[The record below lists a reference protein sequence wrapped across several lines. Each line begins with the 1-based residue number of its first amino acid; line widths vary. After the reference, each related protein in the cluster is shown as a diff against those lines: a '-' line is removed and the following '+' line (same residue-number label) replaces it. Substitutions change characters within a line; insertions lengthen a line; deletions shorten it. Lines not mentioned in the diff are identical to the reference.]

1 MEAQQAQLGEAP
13 IAAPQDPP
21 ASAHR
26 RLAALV
32 DGERVEGFYVVRDR
46 SRRPTKRG
54 GEWLAL
60 KLSDRSGSVSAK
72 SWDEIDQRF
81 EVAAPGTIV
90 RIAGRFECSP
100 QWGNALII
108 EAIAAAAGHEYDPAE
123 LLESSPLPVERMEA
137 DLQDLLGTIQNP
149 SLRTLLDR
157 FFGAETEIWR
167 RFRDAPA
174 AKHYHQAY
182 RHGLL
187 EHTLSVAQGV
197 SAAASFFPGIDR
209 DTAITGALLHDI
221 GKLEAY
227 NDDPLAI
234 DLTDLGRLIGEIP
247 LGYYRVR
254 REIEAID
261 GFDPDLQWAV
271 LHIVLSHHGSLE
283 HGSPVVPATR
293 EATLVH
299 MMDNLGGK
307 LGSFDRIERGLAEGQ
322 AWSGFDRGIDG
333 SAYFRGR
340 AAPPEAA

>member
-1 MEAQQAQLGEAP
+1 MEGQQPQLGEV
-13 IAAPQDPP
+13 AAD
-21 ASAHR
+21 AVIRGHR
-26 RLAALV
+26 ELTGLT
-32 DGERVEGFYVVRDR
+32 DGERIDCCYVVRDR

-60 KLSDRSGSVSAK
+60 KLSDRSGSISAK
-72 SWDEIDQRF
+72 SWDEIEKRF
-81 EVAAPGTIV
+81 AAAEPGTIV
-90 RIAGRFECSP
+90 RITGRFECSA

-108 EAIAAAAGHEYDPAE
+108 EEISPAMESDYDPAD
-123 LLESSPLPVERMEA
+123 LLEASPVPIERMQS
-137 DLQDLLGTIQNP
+137 DLASLLETIQSP
-149 SLRTLLDR
+149 DLRRLLDR
-157 FFGAETEIWR
+157 FFAPDCDLWP

-182 RHGLL
+182 RHGLF

-209 DTAITGALLHDI
+209 DVAITGALLHDI

-254 REIEAID
+254 REIESID
-261 GFDPDLQWAV
+261 GFDPDLGWAV
-271 LHIVLSHHGSLE
+271 LHIVLSHHGTLE

-333 SAYFRGR
+333 SAYFRDR
-340 AAPPEAA
+340 NAA

>member
-1 MEAQQAQLGEAP
+1 MEAQQAQLGETT
-13 IAAPQDPP
+13 IEAAEDLPRT
-21 ASAHR
+21 AHR

-32 DGERVEGFYVVRDR
+32 DGERVDGCYVVRDR

-72 SWDEIDQRF
+72 SWDEIDKRF

-90 RIAGRFECSP
+90 RITGRFECSP

-108 EAIAAAAGHEYDPAE
+108 EAISVAEDADYDPAE
-123 LLESSPLPVERMEA
+123 LLESSPVPIDRMEA
-137 DLQDLLGTIQNP
+137 DLHALLETIQTP
-149 SLRTLLDR
+149 ALRALLDR
-157 FFGAETEIWR
+157 FFAPTSELWG
-167 RFRDAPA
+167 RFREAPA

-182 RHGLL
+182 RYGLL

-209 DTAITGALLHDI
+209 DTAISGALLHDI

-247 LGYYRVR
+247 LGYYQVR
-254 REIEAID
+254 REIESID
-261 GFDPDLQWAV
+261 SFDPDLAWAV
-271 LHIVLSHHGSLE
+271 LHIILSHHGSLE

-333 SAYFRGR
+333 SAYFRSR
-340 AAPPEAA
+340 AA

>member
-1 MEAQQAQLGEAP
+1 MAVSP
-13 IAAPQDPP
+13 AASH
-21 ASAHR
+21 A
-26 RLAALV
+26 RLSGLADGQRV
-32 DGERVEGFYVVRDR
+32 DGCYVVRDR

-60 KLSDRSGSVSAK
+60 KLSDRSGSVNAK
-72 SWDEIDQRF
+72 SWDEIEERF
-81 EVAAPGTIV
+81 AVAAPGTIV
-90 RIAGRFECSP
+90 RVRGRFERSA
-100 QWGNALII
+100 QWGDSLIV
-108 EAIAAAAGHEYDPAE
+108 EAIASATDGEYDPAE
-123 LLESSPLPVERMEA
+123 LLESSPVPIERMEA
-137 DLQDLLGTIQNP
+137 DLQALLETIQND
-149 SLRTLLDR
+149 SLRTLLHR
-157 FFGAETEIWR
+157 FFGSGSDHWR
-167 RFRDAPA
+167 RFREAPA

-209 DTAITGALLHDI
+209 DVAITGALLHDV

-234 DLTDLGRLIGEIP
+234 DLTDLGKLIGEIP

-254 REIEAID
+254 REIESID
-261 GFDPDLQWAV
+261 GFDPDAAWAV
-271 LHIVLSHHGSLE
+271 LHIILSHHGSLE

-307 LGSFDRIERGLAEGQ
+307 LGSFDRIERGLAEGET
-322 AWSGFDRGIDG
+322 WSRFDRGIDG
-333 SAYFRGR
+333 SAYFAKRQPPAQ
-340 AAPPEAA
+340 AA